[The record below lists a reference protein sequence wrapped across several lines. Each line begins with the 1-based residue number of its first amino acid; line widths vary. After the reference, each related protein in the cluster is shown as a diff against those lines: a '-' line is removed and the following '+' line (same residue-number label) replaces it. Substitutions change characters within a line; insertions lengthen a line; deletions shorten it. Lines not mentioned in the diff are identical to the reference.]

1 MVGAA
6 YTGNMRRTHGWA
18 AAAVAALILAANPA
32 FAAPK
37 RVVSTFLCTDEYV
50 FRLLP
55 RERIA
60 ALSFEATDRHPVV
73 STIADAAEGIPTIRP
88 SSEAVLGFAPDLAVM
103 YEGTMPILHAQL
115 ARAGVAVLDVPW
127 ANSLADIRRITTML
141 GDKLGAPARARAL
154 LAEMDRQVPH
164 VTGAPVR
171 TLIYEPNG
179 YASSGGITAEI
190 MKLSGLADAA
200 PGLQPARTG
209 TLPIETVITRA
220 PQLLILNGDADARSS
235 RADMVQHHPAL
246 AAFHGTVAWAKLTP
260 LLCPGPWSMDAAAT
274 FTALRAKTQSPS
286 PPRSGGEGR
295 VRGW

>member
-1 MVGAA
+1 MVGPNYAR
-6 YTGNMRRTHGWA
+6 NMRRTHGWA
-18 AAAVAALILAANPA
+18 ATALGVLILAANPA

-60 ALSFEATDRHPVV
+60 ALSFEATDRDPVV
-73 STIADAAEGIPTIRP
+73 STIADAARGIPAIRP
-88 SSEAVLGFAPDLAVM
+88 SAETVLGFAPDLVVM

-115 ARAGVAVLDVPW
+115 AHAGVAVLDVPW
-127 ANSLADIRRITTML
+127 GNSLADVRRITAML
-141 GDKLGAPARARAL
+141 GDKLGAPERARAL
-154 LAEMDRQVPH
+154 LAEMDRKIPH
-164 VTGAPVR
+164 APGAPVR

-190 MKLSGLADAA
+190 MKLSGLADVA
-200 PGLQPARTG
+200 PELRPTRTE
-209 TLPIETVITRA
+209 TLPVETVITRA
-220 PQLLILNGDADARSS
+220 PQLLILSGDANARNS

-260 LLCPGPWSMDAAAT
+260 LLCSGPWSMDAAAT
-274 FTALRAKTQSPS
+274 FTALRAKTESPS
-286 PPRSGGEGR
+286 PPRSGERAG
-295 VRGW
+295 

>member
-1 MVGAA
+1 VVGPCYAR
-6 YTGNMRRTHGWA
+6 NMRRTHGWA
-18 AAAVAALILAANPA
+18 AAAVAASILAANPA

-73 STIADAAEGIPTIRP
+73 STIVDAARGIPTIRP
-88 SSEAVLGFAPDLAVM
+88 SSEAVLGFAPDLVVM

-127 ANSLADIRRITTML
+127 ANSLADISRITTML
-141 GDKLGAPARARAL
+141 GDKLGAPERAKAL
-154 LAEMDRQVPH
+154 LAEMDRKIPH
-164 VTGAPVR
+164 GSGAPVR

-179 YASSGGITAEI
+179 YASSGGITGEI
-190 MKLSGLADAA
+190 MKLSGLSDAA
-200 PGLQPARTG
+200 PELHPTRTE
-209 TLPIETVITRA
+209 TLPVETVITRA
-220 PQLLILNGDADARSS
+220 PQLLILSGDANAWNS

-246 AAFHGTVAWAKLTP
+246 AAFRGYTAWAKLTP
-260 LLCPGPWSMDAAAT
+260 LLCPGPWSMDAAET
-274 FTALRAKTQSPS
+274 FVRLGAKA
-286 PPRSGGEGR
+286 
-295 VRGW
+295 RGK

>member
-1 MVGAA
+1 MVDPNYAR
-6 YTGNMRRTHGWA
+6 NMRGTHGWA
-18 AAAVAALILAANPA
+18 AATLAGLVLAANPA

-73 STIADAAEGIPTIRP
+73 STIADAARDIPAIRP
-88 SSEAVLGFAPDLAVM
+88 SAEAVLGFAPDLVVM

-115 ARAGVAVLDVPW
+115 AHAGVAVLDVPW
-127 ANSLADIRRITTML
+127 GNSLADVRRITAML
-141 GDKLGAPARARAL
+141 GDKLGAPERARAL
-154 LAEMDRQVPH
+154 LAEMDRKIPH
-164 VTGAPVR
+164 ASGAPVR

-190 MKLSGLADAA
+190 MRLSGLADVA
-200 PGLQPARTG
+200 PELRPTRTE
-209 TLPIETVITRA
+209 TLPIETVIVRA
-220 PQLLILNGDADARSS
+220 PQLLILSGDANAQNS

-246 AAFHGTVAWAKLTP
+246 AAFHGYAAWAKLTP

-274 FTALRAKTQSPS
+274 FTQL
-286 PPRSGGEGR
+286 GEKARGR
-295 VRGW
+295 

>member
-1 MVGAA
+1 MVGRS
-6 YTGNMRRTHGWA
+6 YPGNMRRTHGWA
-18 AAAVAALILAANPA
+18 VAAVAALILAANPA

-73 STIADAAEGIPTIRP
+73 STIADAAQGIPTIRP
-88 SSEAVLGFAPDLAVM
+88 SSEAVLGFAPDLVVM

-115 ARAGVAVLDVPW
+115 AHAGVAVLDVPW
-127 ANSLADIRRITTML
+127 GNSLADIRRITTML
-141 GDKLGAPARARAL
+141 GDRLGTPERARAL
-154 LAEMDRQVPH
+154 LAEMDRKIPH

-190 MKLSGLADAA
+190 MKLSGLADVA
-200 PGLQPARTG
+200 PDLQPARTG
-209 TLPIETVITRA
+209 TLPVETVIARA
-220 PQLLILNGDADARSS
+220 PDLLILSDDASARNS
-235 RADMVQHHPAL
+235 RAGLVQHHPAL
-246 AAFHGTVAWAKLTP
+246 AAFHGYAAWTKLTP

-274 FTALRAKTQSPS
+274 FTALRARAESPS
-286 PPRSGGEGR
+286 PPRNGGKGR
-295 VRGW
+295 VRGR

>member
-1 MVGAA
+1 
-6 YTGNMRRTHGWA
+6 MRRTHGWA
-18 AAAVAALILAANPA
+18 VAAVAALILAANPA

-60 ALSFEATDRHPVV
+60 ALSFEATDRYPVV
-73 STIADAAEGIPTIRP
+73 STIADAAQGIPTIRP
-88 SSEAVLGFAPDLAVM
+88 SSEAVLGFSPDLVVM

-115 ARAGVAVLDVPW
+115 AHAGVAVLDVPW
-127 ANSLADIRRITTML
+127 GNSLADIRRITTML
-141 GDKLGAPARARAL
+141 GDRLGTPQRAKAL
-154 LAEMDRQVPH
+154 LAEMDRKIPRVSG
-164 VTGAPVR
+164 VPVR

-179 YASSGGITAEI
+179 YASSGGITDEI

-200 PGLQPARTG
+200 PELGPARTG

-220 PQLLILNGDADARSS
+220 PDLLILSDDASARNS
-235 RADMVQHHPAL
+235 RAGLIQHHPAL
-246 AAFHGTVAWAKLTP
+246 AAFHGYTAWAKLTP

-274 FTALRAKTQSPS
+274 FTQLGEKAKSFEPS

-295 VRGW
+295 VRGR